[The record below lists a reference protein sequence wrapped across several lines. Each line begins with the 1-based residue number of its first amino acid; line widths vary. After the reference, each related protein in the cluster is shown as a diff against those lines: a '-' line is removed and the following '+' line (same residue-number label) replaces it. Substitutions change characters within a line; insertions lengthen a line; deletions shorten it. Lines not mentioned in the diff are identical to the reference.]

1 MLIVL
6 LKDEEFSYTNSVNN
20 EVLNHLLSEVTD
32 HDKKLKSSDRF
43 FRQQNGDFLAFGK
56 NRQ

>member
-1 MLIVL
+1 MLIL
-6 LKDEEFSYTNSVNN
+6 PLKDEAGEFSYTNSVNN

-43 FRQQNGDFLAFGK
+43 FRI
-56 NRQ
+56 